1 MPDYNRKAT
10 LYWWSMVALG
20 SGLLGHALW
29 EMHTMPLSVLP
40 QLLAGTALA
49 VLAGFFPVRIPGSK
63 NSFVAGENHRRRRR
77 GLRRLVALVQTLDQ
91 PHRQPH
97 LRRPGDGHR
106 RPHDGVGARTRRPA
120 RCG

>member
-63 NSFVAGENHRRRRR
+63 NSFVAGEVFIFLLLLMH
-77 GLRRLVALVQTLDQ
+77 GTSAATIAAA
-91 PHRQPH
+91 
-97 LRRPGDGHR
+97 GEAF
-106 RPHDGVGARTRRPA
+106 VGSWRSSKRWTSRIGSPA
-120 RCG
+120 MAAWTTASA